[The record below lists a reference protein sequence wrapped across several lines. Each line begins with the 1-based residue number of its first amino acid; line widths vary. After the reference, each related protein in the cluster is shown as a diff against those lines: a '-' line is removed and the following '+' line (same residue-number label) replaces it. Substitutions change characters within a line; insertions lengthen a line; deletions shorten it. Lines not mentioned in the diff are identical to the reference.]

1 MFNKNNPSILI
12 DSERV
17 GTQTKIDS
25 STNTYKHITSMK
37 LNNKEIYCGYTGV
50 TVVYDSSENK
60 DPYNIPAHS
69 ISISDI
75 YTASAPVTN
84 PEAIIFGADVVEV
97 TGNFSEQLIPR
108 NIVVYS
114 AGNLHTNPFNIT
126 NTQNTIF
133 TDNTVLNNA
142 SGLDNFIVYGF
153 CGALLGANRTSAQL
167 YHVSGTNGGN
177 TNITLPWKQINMIG
191 PGNLIGT
198 STYINI
204 PDKEIVIGE
213 ENLPTDYDNQSIRIA
228 QDSFRYVSGVEKITI
243 KSSTKSLDNYR
254 TGIIIGSQI
263 IGTFNNMPDLKEVIF
278 DVPTIT
284 HTDGGPYGLLRGN
297 PNLEKVVFPPTMD
310 TTGAYT
316 LYDCPKLKTLIMPQ
330 CTTID
335 GYFCWGC
342 YELGEI
348 TWPSGVTLLRDRPF
362 YNCPKLKVNIPG
374 RPTLDGSSPF
384 GYNENLTEVDN
395 SSEIVFTDLNTEQ
408 YYYYGIADYFK
419 WDYKFNGKLRI
430 YPGIYPSNTWR
441 DSNWDGHTLT
451 GTLHNNNDISSITEE
466 MALTCNGDIDPEP
479 IVDGANV
486 YGIFEGN
493 EYLTEFIFNSAYEAR
508 PKSYPINEHTK
519 GVNIRNEI
527 RCLDYSGDKWFS
539 AFKDCVNLTTIR
551 FWMCPSRISASM
563 FEGCTNLNNIAID
576 SGVGMYIKG
585 RQYRLLTIG
594 EKAFKNC
601 SSLTSTVFQ
610 YLINYADN
618 EASNYYYLY
627 ISPNAFEGCT
637 SLTTLDIPAWL
648 TQTQSEVQTGG
659 NKSGIGAN
667 AFYRCTGLTQVT
679 FHRPQSEIQQ
689 CENYPWGIDPSV
701 MVFST

>member
-97 TGNFSEQLIPR
+97 TGNFSGQLIPR

-114 AGNLHTNPFNIT
+114 VGDLHTNPFNIT

-133 TDNTVLNNA
+133 TDITVLYNA

-153 CGALLGANRTSAQL
+153 CGALLGDHHPYGQL
-167 YHVSGTNGGN
+167 YNVKGSNGGN
-177 TNITLPWKQINMIG
+177 TNITLPWKQLNMVG

-198 STYINI
+198 STNPINI
-204 PDKEIVIGE
+204 PDREIVIGE
-213 ENLPTDYDNQSIRIA
+213 ENLPTDYDNQYIRIA
-228 QDSFRYVSGVEKITI
+228 QDTFSYISGVEKITI
-243 KSSTKSLDNYR
+243 KSSTKSLDIY
-254 TGIIIGSQI
+254 GSASSNTS
-263 IGTFNNMPDLKEVIF
+263 GTFNNMSDLKEVIF

-284 HTDGGPYGLLRGN
+284 TSSYGLVSFN
-297 PNLEKVVFPPTMD
+297 PNLEKVVLPPTMNY
-310 TTGAYT
+310 TGINT
-316 LYDCPKLKTLIMPQ
+316 LSACHKLKTLVMPEQ
-330 CTTID
+330 CQYIEAK
-335 GYFCWGC
+335 FCDECW
-342 YELGEI
+342 ELGEI
-348 TWPSGVTLLRDRPF
+348 TWPSGVIQIRNTIF
-362 YNCPKLKVNIPG
+362 WNCVKLKVNISGQPSLQ
-374 RPTLDGSSPF
+374 RGSNWSF
-384 GYNENLTEVDN
+384 GHGDAYELDN
-395 SSEIVFTDLNTEQ
+395 SSEIVFTDLTPAQ
-408 YYYYGIADYFK
+408 YNSYKIENQFK
-419 WDYKFNGKLRI
+419 YEYKFNGKLRMYGAL
-430 YPGIYPSNTWR
+430 YPPNYWL
-441 DSNWDGHTLT
+441 DSNYDVHTLT
-451 GTLHNNNDISSITEE
+451 GTLHNNIDIISITEPIG
-466 MALTCNGDIDPEP
+466 LVCNDIDPEP
-479 IVDGANV
+479 TVDGANV

-493 EYLTEFIFNSAYEAR
+493 EFLTSFALNSSDTSI
-508 PKSYPINEHTK
+508 PKSIPINEHTK
-519 GVNIRNEI
+519 GEDMLDEI

-539 AFKDCVNLTTIR
+539 AFKDCVNLTTIEFCR
-551 FWMCPSRISASM
+551 MPIRISASM
-563 FEGCTNLNNIAID
+563 FEGCTNLNALLIGSNP
-576 SGVGMYIKG
+576 SMYVHKG
-585 RQYRLLTIG
+585 RLVALLTIG

-601 SSLTSTVFQ
+601 SSLSNSMFTT
-610 YLINYADN
+610 LIDSSMVV
-618 EASNYYYLY
+618 SNVHYLY

-667 AFYRCTGLTQVT
+667 AFYGCTGLTQVT
-679 FHRPQSEIQQ
+679 FHRPQSEIEQ